1 MEAVAAIATV
11 AGVVLLVAITALVV
25 WCVSEA
31 LWDEYEAWQA
41 GGGVR
46 WSV

>member
-11 AGVVLLVAITALVV
+11 AGVVLLVAINALVV

-31 LWDEYEAWQA
+31 LWDEYE
-41 GGGVR
+41 
-46 WSV
+46 